1 MTYFDNTHSLS
12 KGPQGDL
19 FGVHSCS
26 GEQLTPMGV
35 HPVEGVVDAHD
46 RQKRDFLTA
55 KQASKLVEGARG
67 GRYGLRDQALIL
79 LAYRHGLRASEATG
93 ARREDVDLEQGTLWV
108 RRLKGGLSTEQP
120 LTSDEIEALTVYLAS
135 RVDREPWLFLSS
147 QGGRMTR
154 QNFYYLVGQ
163 AGGRAELGHV
173 HPHQLRHTCGHVL
186 ANKGA
191 DTRLVQDWL
200 GHRDIRHTARYTRTA
215 AARFYGLWESGCSR

>member
-1 MTYFDNTHSLS
+1 MNAFDNTHSLS
-12 KGPQGDL
+12 KDPQRDL
-19 FGVHSCS
+19 FGVHSDS
-26 GEQLTPMGV
+26 GEQLTPIRV
-35 HPVEGVVDAHD
+35 HLVEGVVDAHD

-55 KQASKLVEGARG
+55 RQASRLVEGARG
-67 GRYGLRDQALIL
+67 GRHGVRDQALML

-120 LTSDEIEALTVYLAS
+120 LAGDEIEALRVYLAS
-135 RVDREPWLFLSS
+135 RRDREPWLFLSS

-215 AARFYGLWESGCSR
+215 SERFRGLWG

>member
-1 MTYFDNTHSLS
+1 MNGFDNTHSLS
-12 KGPQGDL
+12 KDPQGDL
-19 FGVHSCS
+19 FGVHSES
-26 GEQLTPMGV
+26 REHLTLKRVRPS
-35 HPVEGVVDAHD
+35 EGVVDAHD
-46 RQKRDFLTA
+46 RPKRDFLTA
-55 KQASKLVEGARG
+55 KQACKLIEEARA
-67 GRYGLRDQALIL
+67 GRHGIRDHALML
-79 LAYRHGLRASEATG
+79 LAYRHGLRASEATE
-93 ARREDVDLEQGTLWV
+93 ARLADVDLEQGTLWV

-120 LTSDEIEALTVYLAS
+120 LAADETDALRAYLTS
-135 RVDREPWLFLSS
+135 RKDREPWLFLSS

-173 HPHQLRHTCGHVL
+173 HPHQLRHSCGHAL

-215 AARFYGLWESGCSR
+215 SERFRGLWG

>member
-1 MTYFDNTHSLS
+1 MNDFDNTHSLS
-12 KGPQGDL
+12 KDPQGDL
-19 FGVHSCS
+19 FRVHPDL
-26 GEQLTPMGV
+26 GEQLTLSQGRPA
-35 HPVEGVVDAHD
+35 EGVVDAHD
-46 RQKRDFLTA
+46 RPKKDFLTA

-67 GRYGLRDQALIL
+67 GRHGLRDHALML

-93 ARREDVDLEQGTLWV
+93 ARRDDVDLEQGTLWV

-120 LTSDEIEALTVYLAS
+120 LASDEIEALRVYLAS
-135 RVDREPWLFLSS
+135 RGDREPWLFVSS

-163 AGGRAELGHV
+163 AGDRAELGHI

-200 GHRDIRHTARYTRTA
+200 GHRDIKHTARYTRTA
-215 AARFYGLWESGCSR
+215 MARFCGLWESERQG